1 MTAPQNIIA
10 VIFDFDDTL
19 TDESTT
25 KLLEHYGIDPLE
37 FWKTQNEVL
46 IAKDGWDPV
55 PAYLKL
61 MLDNVGEDKPLSKLK
76 NSDLRRFG
84 ANLSFYPGVAR
95 LFSSL
100 RKLVAEHK
108 QSNPSIE
115 FYVITSGLEEIVRG
129 AKIAKDLCGV
139 WGCRFAEAHGMIA
152 HIKNVVSFTE
162 KTRYLFEINK
172 GLSDKRKKPYAVNE
186 DVNSAD
192 RRIPFSNM
200 IYVGDGLTDVP
211 CFSLLKNMGGKSIG
225 VFDPSKT
232 GSPKKAL
239 DKLIAPKRVM
249 SAHSP
254 KYGPKDDLG
263 ALLRVLVN
271 QICVDLD
278 VSSGMPL

>member
-1 MTAPQNIIA
+1 
-10 VIFDFDDTL
+10 
-19 TDESTT
+19 
-25 KLLEHYGIDPLE
+25 
-37 FWKTQNEVL
+37 
-46 IAKDGWDPV
+46 
-55 PAYLKL
+55 
-61 MLDNVGEDKPLSKLK
+61 
-76 NSDLRRFG
+76 
-84 ANLSFYPGVAR
+84 
-95 LFSSL
+95 
-100 RKLVAEHK
+100 
-108 QSNPSIE
+108 
-115 FYVITSGLEEIVRG
+115 
-129 AKIAKDLCGV
+129 
-139 WGCRFAEAHGMIA
+139 MIA

-186 DVNSAD
+186 DVNSTD

-249 SAHSP
+249 SAHSA

-278 VSSGMPL
+278 VRSGMPL